1 MRLIPALLLA
11 TALASPAMAQDA
23 TSPAAPA
30 EPAPAAPAEPA
41 PAPAEPTA
49 PAPVELPAA
58 ADIGPNVD
66 RDFWCAVAFS
76 LTARSA
82 DMSGDSARAAEEA
95 QKSQFVFAAVVQAMQ
110 AGNYQEAQ
118 FNGLTEQYT
127 AKVLDPFG
135 PPEGRYTREQCE
147 TAATE
152 ARAAIEAAQAAP
164 TPDAPAAGAPAAD
177 APGTTEAP
185 STEAPAAP
193 EAPATTQ

>member
-11 TALASPAMAQDA
+11 TALASPALAQDA
-23 TSPAAPA
+23 PAAPA
-30 EPAPAAPAEPA
+30 EPVPAAPTEPA

-49 PAPVELPAA
+49 PPPAELPAA

-76 LTARSA
+76 LAARSA
-82 DMSGDSARAAEEA
+82 DMSGDGVRAAEEA
-95 QKSQFVFAAVVQAMQ
+95 QKSQYVFAAVVQVMQ

-135 PPEGRYTREQCE
+135 VPEGRYTREQCE

-152 ARAAIEAAQAAP
+152 ARTAIEAAQAAP
-164 TPDAPAAGAPAAD
+164 TPDAPAADAPAAD
-177 APGTTEAP
+177 APGT
-185 STEAPAAP
+185 EAPAA
-193 EAPATTQ
+193 Q

>member
-23 TSPAAPA
+23 PAAPA

-41 PAPAEPTA
+41 PAPAAPAA
-49 PAPVELPAA
+49 PAPVELPTA
-58 ADIGPNVD
+58 ADIGPNAD

-76 LTARSA
+76 LSARSA
-82 DMSGDSARAAEEA
+82 DMSGDGVRAAQEA
-95 QKSQFVFAAVVQAMQ
+95 QNSQYVFAAVVQVMQ

-135 PPEGRYTREQCE
+135 APEDRYTREQCD

-152 ARAAIEAAQAAP
+152 ARTAIEAAQAAP
-164 TPDAPAAGAPAAD
+164 TPDAPAADAPAAD
-177 APGTTEAP
+177 APGTTE
-185 STEAPAAP
+185 TPAKS
-193 EAPATTQ
+193 Q